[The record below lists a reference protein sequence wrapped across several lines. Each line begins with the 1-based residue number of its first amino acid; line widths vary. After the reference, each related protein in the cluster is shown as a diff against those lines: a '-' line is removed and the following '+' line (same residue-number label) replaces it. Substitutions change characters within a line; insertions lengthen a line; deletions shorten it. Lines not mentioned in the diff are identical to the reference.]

1 MRIIDFITAT
11 DFLNPKLV
19 ITQEF
24 DHKNIISG
32 KVIVKDANTILIS
45 PSPELVTLSELLS
58 ILKKCPKKAKLRV
71 RDVEKENYTL
81 PLMSFKISQS
91 ELELTYKPLY
101 LLQKDAKKTQ

>member
-32 KVIVKDANTILIS
+32 KVTVKDANTILIS

-58 ILKKCPKKAKLRV
+58 ILKKYPKFHLVQQDLTLLLLRL
-71 RDVEKENYTL
+71 K
-81 PLMSFKISQS
+81 S
-91 ELELTYKPLY
+91 ESGVYAIVHK
-101 LLQKDAKKTQ
+101 

>member
-1 MRIIDFITAT
+1 MRIIDFIAAT
-11 DFLNPKLV
+11 NFLNSKLV

-32 KVIVKDANTILIS
+32 KVTIKDTNTILNS
-45 PSPELVTLSELLS
+45 AFFGYFFRMLNNSERVTNSGEGE
-58 ILKKCPKKAKLRV
+58 IRI

-91 ELELTYKPLY
+91 ELELAYKPLY
-101 LLQKDAKKTQ
+101 LLQKNKKTQ

>member
-1 MRIIDFITAT
+1 MRIIDFIAAT
-11 DFLNPKLV
+11 NFLNSKLV

-32 KVIVKDANTILIS
+32 KITVKDANTILIS

-58 ILKKCPKKAKLRV
+58 ILKKYPKKAELRV
-71 RDVEKENYTL
+71 RDVVKENYTL

-91 ELELTYKPLY
+91 ELELAYKPLY